1 MKKTRLF
8 YSLLMFLTMTTMAWG
23 VSNVTGKWHGSQ
35 TALIEDTDTR
45 IDVNNLE
52 MFVYNDGNFAYDNA
66 NVLGKT
72 DGLYFP
78 RGTKKTVIYSAGLWV
93 GAKVNNDIRL
103 SIAEFSSE
111 FTPGPM
117 VGGTYVPDNAAFRVY
132 KLNKA
137 DTPTTNPDYSAWPV
151 TQGAP
156 VDSLGNPRIF
166 GDQMAWSVFNDAD
179 PTNHVNDAASTAP
192 LGLEVQMSAF
202 GFARGGAL
210 GNTVFFKYVIIN
222 KGTNTLD
229 STFVSLW
236 ADPDLGDAASD
247 LAGCDTVL
255 SLGFCYNQ
263 GADAIYGS
271 APPAVGF
278 DFFQGPIVPGLET
291 DSALVNGEYRHG
303 FKNLP
308 MASFNKYINGTDPA
322 SRVETYGYMKGL
334 TKDPI
339 SGEMVDNVNPVT
351 GLVTTYAVSGNP
363 VDQTGWIDAAAAD
376 RRYMMSAGPF
386 TMAPGDTQ
394 EVVAAVIVAQGTN
407 PLSSISALKA
417 ADVAAQA
424 VFDLNFDIPSPPPS
438 PSVFLRGLDGAV
450 DIIWGTEPVG
460 NIEENEKLAQEFH
473 FEGYNLYQGE
483 SANGPWTKF
492 ATYDVDHDD
501 QDEPV
506 SLIYGDVVDAAA
518 GGTQRIILQKGSN
531 SGLVYNQTITASQ
544 ITGVPLK
551 NNQPYYFAVTAYSY
565 DYLNI
570 TPFNDP
576 GGNFLGYITE
586 TLESP
591 IVPYSVKPF
600 TFAGSVSQVA
610 TQVPAGS
617 SDGVTHVEY
626 IYPDQVTGDDYEVGF
641 YGDLTWYLKNLASGD
656 KVLDSVV
663 TQADDYGY
671 PVAEGIQV
679 RVVGPPPGAKEYE
692 WVGDR
697 WISGVDAGLPLFFGA
712 LGNAA
717 DFFGSNVGPLDY
729 KNVEI
734 RWSFTTTQKGH
745 FYVRTGTSVCG
756 GSYCYNG
763 FFDVP
768 FTVWDVSTSPERQ
781 LNVLIAEQFGNVCFD
796 STWLPCDEDG
806 AGREYIFVTNS
817 TYTGTEDAGYA
828 SQNMLNDAGD
838 MDVLYAL
845 WPRIRPGHVPA
856 DELADGQKLIIRKNN
871 PNNPGV
877 KYTFSTTKP
886 EEAAGEDVV
895 IGNDLSN
902 VKTVPNPYYAFYP
915 EETDQFDRIVKFIN
929 LPPNKAMKIKIYNI
943 AGDLLRTLERPG
955 NTTNPEFEWDLKTA
969 AGLWVASGI
978 YVWVIEADGLGT
990 TFGKMAIFPEVE
1002 QLDTF

>member
-8 YSLLMFLTMTTMAWG
+8 YSLLMFLMMTTVAWG
-23 VSNVTGKWHGSQ
+23 ISNVTGKWHGSQ
-35 TALIEDTDTR
+35 TALILDTDTR

-78 RGTKKTVIYSAGLWV
+78 RGTKKTVIYSAGLWI
-93 GAKVNNDIRL
+93 GAQVSGDTRL
-103 SIAEFSSE
+103 AIAEYSSE

-117 VGGTYVPDNAAFRVY
+117 ANGTYQPDNAAFRVY
-132 KLNKA
+132 KVAKSDNA
-137 DTPTTNPDYSAWPV
+137 NSNPDYANWPAD
-151 TQGAP
+151 QGAP
-156 VDSLGNPRIF
+156 VDAEGKPLILGN
-166 GDQMAWSVFNDAD
+166 QMAWSVFNDAD
-179 PTNHVNDAASTAP
+179 PAGHINDAASTAP

-236 ADPDLGDAASD
+236 ADPDLGNASD
-247 LAGCDTVL
+247 DLVGCDTLL
-255 SLGFCYNQ
+255 SLGYCFNEGDDANY
-263 GADAIYGS
+263 GA

-278 DFFQGPIVPGLET
+278 DFFEGPIVPSEG
-291 DSALVNGEYRHG
+291 DSALVNGVWRQG
-303 FKNLP
+303 FRNLP

-339 SGEMVDNVNPVT
+339 TGDMIPAINPST
-351 GLVTTYAVSGNP
+351 GLVTTYSVSGDP
-363 VDQTGWIDAAAAD
+363 VTQTGWVDEAAAD

-394 EVVAAVIVAQGTN
+394 EVVAAVIVAQGSS
-407 PLSSISALKA
+407 PLNSITALKA
-417 ADVAAQA
+417 ADIAAQA
-424 VFDLNFDIPSPPPS
+424 VFDLNFDIPDPPPS
-438 PSVFLRGLDGAV
+438 PSVFLRGVDGAV
-450 DIIWGTEPVG
+450 EMIWGTEPVG
-460 NIEENEKLAQEFH
+460 NVEANEKLGQEFH

-492 ATYDVDHDD
+492 ATYDIDHDD
-501 QDEPV
+501 QEEPV
-506 SLIYGDVVDAAA
+506 SLIYGDVVDATA
-518 GGTQRIILQKGSN
+518 GGTQRVILQKGSN
-531 SGLVYNQTITASQ
+531 SGLVYNQTVTNSQ
-544 ITGVPLK
+544 ITGVALK

-570 TPFNDP
+570 TPFSDA

-591 IVPYSVKPF
+591 IIPYMVKPF
-600 TFAGSVSQVA
+600 TFVGEHNQTA
-610 TQVPAGS
+610 TQIPEGG
-617 SDGVTHVEY
+617 SDGVTTVEY
-626 IYPDQVTGDDYEVGF
+626 INPGEVTGDSYEVTF
-641 YGDLTWYLKNLASGD
+641 NEDLTWNLRNTTTGTLLLENIA
-656 KVLDSVV
+656 

-671 PVAEGIQV
+671 PVVEGIQV
-679 RVVGPPPGAKEYE
+679 RVVGPTPGIKAYE

-697 WISGVDAGLPLFFGA
+697 WISGVDAGLPQFFGA

-717 DFFGSNVGPLDY
+717 DFFGSSVGPLDY
-729 KNVEI
+729 KDVEI
-734 RWSFTTTQKGH
+734 RWSFTATQKGH
-745 FYVRTGTSVCG
+745 FYVRSGAPLCG

-768 FTVWDVSTSPERQ
+768 FTVWDVSTVPERQ
-781 LNVLIAEQFGNVCFD
+781 LNVLIAEQYGNACFD
-796 STWLPCDEDG
+796 STWLPCDEAG
-806 AGREYIFVTNS
+806 TGREYLFVTNS
-817 TYTGTEDAGYA
+817 TYTGTANPTYA
-828 SQNMLNDAGD
+828 SQNMLNDAAD
-838 MDVLYAL
+838 MDVLYSL
-845 WPRIRPGHVPA
+845 WPRVRPGHVPA
-856 DELADGQKLIIRKNN
+856 DELADGQKLIITKNN
-871 PNNPGV
+871 PNNPAV
-877 KYTFSTTKP
+877 RYTFTTVKP
-886 EEAAGEDVV
+886 EAASGDDVL
-895 IGNDLSN
+895 ITSTLDQ

-915 EETDQFDRIVKFIN
+915 EESDQFDRIVKFIN
-929 LPPNKAMKIKIYNI
+929 LPPNQAMKIKIYNI
-943 AGDLLRTLERPG
+943 AGDLLRTLERSG
-955 NTTNPEFEWDLKTA
+955 GSSDPEFVWDLKTE

-978 YVWVIEADGLGT
+978 YIWVIEADGLGT
-990 TFGKMAIFPEVE
+990 KFGKMAIFPEVE

>member
-1 MKKTRLF
+1 MKKTRLY
-8 YSLLMFLTMTTMAWG
+8 YSLLMFLMMTTVAWG

-93 GAKVNNDIRL
+93 GAKVGSDIRL
-103 SIAEFSSE
+103 AIAEFSSE

-117 VGGTYVPDNAAFRVY
+117 EDGTYLPDNAAFRVY
-132 KLNKA
+132 KLNKG
-137 DTPTTNPDYSAWPV
+137 DNSESNPDYSDWPV
-151 TQGAP
+151 DQGAP
-156 VDSLGNPRIF
+156 VDALGNPRIF

-210 GNTVFFKYVIIN
+210 GNTVFFKYIIIN
-222 KGTNTLD
+222 KGSNTLD

-236 ADPDLGDAASD
+236 ADPDLGDASD
-247 LAGCDTVL
+247 DLVGCDTLL
-255 SLGFCYNQ
+255 SLGFCYNS
-263 GADAIYGS
+263 GSDATYGS

-278 DFFQGPIVPGLET
+278 DFFQGPIVPGEPT
-291 DSALVNGEYRHG
+291 DSALVNGEWRHG
-303 FKNLP
+303 FVNLP

-339 SGEMVDNVNPVT
+339 SGNMVDNVNPVT
-351 GLVTTYAVSGNP
+351 GLVTTYAVSGDP
-363 VDQTGWIDAAAAD
+363 VTQTGWVDAAAAD

-394 EVVAAVIVAQGTN
+394 EVVAAVIVAQGTS

-417 ADVAAQA
+417 ADIAAQA

-438 PSVFLRGLDGAV
+438 PSVFLRGLDGAI

-460 NIEENEKLAQEFH
+460 NVESNEKLGQEFH

-492 ATYDVDHDD
+492 ATYDLDHDD
-501 QDEPV
+501 QEEAV

-531 SGLVYNQTITASQ
+531 SGLVYNQTITTSQ

-565 DYLNI
+565 DYNNI
-570 TPFNDP
+570 IPFEDA

-591 IVPYSVKPF
+591 LIPYVVKPF
-600 TFAGSVSQVA
+600 TFAGSVSQLA

-617 SDGVTHVEY
+617 SDGVTYVEY
-626 IYPDQVTGDDYEVGF
+626 IYPDQVTGDNYEVGF
-641 YGDLTWYLKNLASGD
+641 YDDLTWYLRNLNTGA
-656 KVLDSVV
+656 KILDSIVS
-663 TQADDYGY
+663 QADDFGY

-679 RVVGPPPGAKEYE
+679 RVVGPAPGAKEYQ
-692 WVGDR
+692 WVGTR
-697 WISGVDAGLPLFFGA
+697 WISGVDAGLPLFFGG
-712 LGNAA
+712 LGNGA
-717 DFFGSNVGPLDY
+717 DFFGSNLGPLDY
-729 KNVEI
+729 KDVEI
-734 RWSFTTTQKGH
+734 RWSFTTTQKAH
-745 FYVRTGTSVCG
+745 LYTRG
-756 GSYCYNG
+756 GSPSYGYNG

-768 FTVWDVSTSPERQ
+768 FTVWDVSSTPERQ
-781 LNVLIAEQFGNVCFD
+781 LNVCFVEQQGSPCQD
-796 STWLPCDEDG
+796 QTWLPCTEG
-806 AGREYIFVTNS
+806 GTTEREYLFVMASSYTGDPNP
-817 TYTGTEDAGYA
+817 TYTT
-828 SQNMLNDAGD
+828 QNLLGNAAD
-838 MDVLYAL
+838 MDCMYSL
-845 WPRIRPGHVPA
+845 WPRVRPGHVPA
-856 DELADGQKLIIRKNN
+856 DELEDGQKMIIRKNN
-871 PNNPGV
+871 PNNPAV
-877 KYTFSTTKP
+877 KYTFSTSKP
-886 EEAAGEDVV
+886 ESATGDDVL
-895 IGNDLSN
+895 IGNDLN
-902 VKTVPNPYYAFYP
+902 NIKTVPNPYYAFYP
-915 EETDQFDRIVKFIN
+915 EEIDQFDRIVKFIN

-943 AGDLLRTLERPG
+943 AGDLLRTMERPG
-955 NTTNPEFEWDLKTA
+955 NTTNPEFAWDLKTA